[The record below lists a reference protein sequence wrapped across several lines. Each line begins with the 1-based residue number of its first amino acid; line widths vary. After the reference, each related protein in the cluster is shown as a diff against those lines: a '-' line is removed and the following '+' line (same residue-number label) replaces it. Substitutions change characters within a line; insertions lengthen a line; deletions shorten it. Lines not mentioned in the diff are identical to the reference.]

1 MVSNFFLGIVFFS
14 FKKNTINNHNGDFRS
29 IECFFLFVIFHSAAK
44 KGKKTKHGS
53 VLRHVVLKNVSAQMV
68 SASVSEGLILVH

>member
-1 MVSNFFLGIVFFS
+1 MLTSDWSFFICD
-14 FKKNTINNHNGDFRS
+14 I
-29 IECFFLFVIFHSAAK
+29 FVHSAGK

-68 SASVSEGLILVH
+68 SASVSKG

>member
-1 MVSNFFLGIVFFS
+1 MV
-14 FKKNTINNHNGDFRS
+14 
-29 IECFFLFVIFHSAAK
+29 FLFVIFHSAAK